1 MNKSLP
7 CATLSLSMAKTMAAA
22 AERKA
27 SEINVPVVISVVDH
41 GANTLLI
48 QRMDNAFVTSCDISL
63 NKAWSACC
71 LKQPTHEIT
80 AAVQPGQSLY
90 GLQLTNQQ
98 RIVIFGGGFP
108 VIENGQVIGAI
119 GVSGGTV
126 EQDMEIA
133 QSALNC
139 FDENESL

>member
-1 MNKSLP
+1 MQKSHTVGNIGL
-7 CATLSLSMAKTMAAA
+7 AIAKKMASA
-22 AERKA
+22 AEEKA
-27 SEINVPVVISVVDH
+27 NKINVPVVISVVDC
-41 GANTLLI
+41 GANTLLV
-48 QRMDNAFVTSCDISL
+48 QRMDNAFITSCDISL
-63 NKAWSACC
+63 NKAWTACC

-90 GLQLTNQQ
+90 GLQLSNQQ

-108 VIENGQVIGAI
+108 IIENGQVIGAV

-133 QSALNC
+133 LAALDC
-139 FDENESL
+139 FTAN